1 MEAVRKI
8 SIVFLFVFLS
18 LFIGCA
24 SKEVAVEDP
33 LVIAEITPLPKNVQV
48 KKQVLYEPVY
58 GTMRILEITLE
69 NGVQSE
75 LMAKVGDIK
84 TGLEKGVIGDI
95 SPTADFGEIIGTFKI
110 ISVMNGFV
118 TCRIESVTK
127 KVPNN
132 AFIRVQIGQKE
143 KEE

>member
-8 SIVFLFVFLS
+8 SSVFLFVFLS

-127 KVPNN
+127 KIPNN